1 MKKIYVKQMSIFDK
15 YTPEEALADE
25 KGLTMLENEI
35 KRYVYLNFRGK
46 KNGIPM
52 KKLAERFN
60 LTAREVREAMANITE
75 KSIID
80 FDSGPT
86 GYFACK
92 PGERRDYNR
101 IKRTIGS
108 VRRVINGNP
117 EMLDLFYAELNT
129 IRKEL

>member
-60 LTAREVREAMANITE
+60 LTAREVREAMANI
-75 KSIID
+75 
-80 FDSGPT
+80 
-86 GYFACK
+86 
-92 PGERRDYNR
+92 N
-101 IKRTIGS
+101 
-108 VRRVINGNP
+108 
-117 EMLDLFYAELNT
+117 
-129 IRKEL
+129 